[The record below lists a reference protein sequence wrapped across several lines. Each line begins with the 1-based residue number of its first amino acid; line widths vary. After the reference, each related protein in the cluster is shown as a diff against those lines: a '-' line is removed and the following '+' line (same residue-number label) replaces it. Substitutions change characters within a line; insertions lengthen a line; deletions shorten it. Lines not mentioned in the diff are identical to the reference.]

1 MEEINRPR
9 SLKEIAAERIREAIV
24 EGRLKMGESLSENF
38 LAQNLQVSK
47 TPIREALSLLNMEGL
62 VNIVPQKGTFVFSME
77 KPEIIELC
85 ELRFALESLALRYS
99 HERNREPFLK
109 DLERL
114 FKLMRKNQKKENQMK
129 YLELDDQFHKSFFN
143 HCENRYMKDTYR
155 MINARVAALRNY
167 ISGEVETQPQQSHEQ
182 HESIL
187 EALKKDNIDECMKI
201 LENHIINWLKKVDI
215 HPAYADKNN

>member
-1 MEEINRPR
+1 MEEINRPQ

-24 EGRLKMGESLSENF
+24 QGRLKMGDSLSENF

-62 VNIVPQKGTFVFSME
+62 VKIVPQKGTFVFSMD

-85 ELRFALESLALRYS
+85 ELRFALESMALKYS
-99 HERNREPFLK
+99 HERNRDSFLK
-109 DLERL
+109 EL
-114 FKLMRKNQKKENQMK
+114 KGTVKSMRKYLKKDSLMD
-129 YLELDDQFHKSFFN
+129 YLQLDDLFHNSLFGY
-143 HCENRYMKDTYR
+143 CENRYMKETYL
-155 MINARVAALRNY
+155 MINARIAALRNF
-167 ISGEVETQPQQSHEQ
+167 ISGEVESQPQQSHEQ

-187 EALKKDNIDECMKI
+187 EALQKDQIDECMKI

-215 HPAYADKNN
+215 HPAYSQERI

>member
-1 MEEINRPR
+1 MEEINRPQ

-114 FKLMRKNQKKENQMK
+114 FKLMRKNQKKEIKILKNILFLSIVLL
-129 YLELDDQFHKSFFN
+129 LELKQLKS
-143 HCENRYMKDTYR
+143 T
-155 MINARVAALRNY
+155 IQL
-167 ISGEVETQPQQSHEQ
+167 
-182 HESIL
+182 
-187 EALKKDNIDECMKI
+187 LKKKMQ
-201 LENHIINWLKKVDI
+201 
-215 HPAYADKNN
+215 

>member
-1 MEEINRPR
+1 
-9 SLKEIAAERIREAIV
+9 
-24 EGRLKMGESLSENF
+24 
-38 LAQNLQVSK
+38 
-47 TPIREALSLLNMEGL
+47 IREALSLLNMEGL
-62 VNIVPQKGTFVFSME
+62 VNIIPQKGTFVFSME

-114 FKLMRKNQKKENQMK
+114 FKLMRKNQKKENLMK

-167 ISGEVETQPQQSHEQ
+167 ISGEVESLPQQSHKQ

-201 LENHIINWLKKVDI
+201 LENHIINWLKKLDI